1 MEELGLLT
9 LPESEWTK
17 AKHRADVIG
26 PLAKSSPVGRIAA
39 EEAAAELG
47 ISIRRVYDLVKRCR
61 ASNGLVTDL
70 ASVYSSG
77 GKGKQRTAPEVNS
90 IIREVIQ
97 THYLSRQKKSEAL
110 IIKEVRMRCRQ
121 AGYKLPAINTVRARI
136 RSLDPLVVA
145 QKRKGFDA
153 TRDLRPAAGKAPE
166 PAGPLDVVQMDHTPM
181 DVMVVDEAS
190 RESIGRPYL
199 TLAIDTMT
207 RCIVGMLLTLEA
219 PSATSVGLCL
229 AHTVSDKR
237 AWLERLGLTDVTW
250 EMNGKPHLIYTDN
263 AKEFKSEALKRGC
276 EQHKIDLDYR
286 PVGQPHFGG
295 IIERVIG
302 TAMKMAH
309 ALPGTT
315 FSNIQE
321 RGKYD
326 SEARAILTLSELEKW
341 LALAICTYHE
351 SIHDSLW
358 ESPSACWKRST
369 EKFKPQTVKNE
380 RAFLIDF
387 LPVIRR
393 SISRTG
399 FVIDFISYYADVLKP
414 WIARR
419 KTLEKFILRRDP
431 RDLSRI
437 WVLEPDSNT
446 YLELPYRSISN
457 PAVTLWEQ
465 KKAIERLRERGRAQ
479 IDESKLFRMIALMRE
494 IQETAAKETKKARR
508 DKVRRS
514 HLTDRPHSVEQPPPD
529 RPSNEVRQI
538 KPFSDIEEW

>member
-1 MEELGLLT
+1 MEERGVLT
-9 LPESEWTK
+9 LSDSEWSK
-17 AKHRADVIG
+17 AKHRASVIG
-26 PLAKSSPVGRIAA
+26 PLAELSTVGRIAA
-39 EEAAAELG
+39 EEAAAKLG
-47 ISIRRVYDLVKRCR
+47 ISMRRVYDLVKRCR

-70 ASVYSSG
+70 APECSNG

-90 IIREVIQ
+90 IIREVIE
-97 THYLSRQKKSEAL
+97 THYLSRQKKSEAA
-110 IIKEVRMRCRQ
+110 IVREVRMRCRE
-121 AGYKLPAINTVRARI
+121 AGHQLPAGNTIRSRI
-136 RSLDPLVVA
+136 RSLDPLIVA
-145 QKRKGFDA
+145 QKRKGFEA
-153 TRDLRPAAGKAPE
+153 TRELRPAAGKAPE
-166 PAGPLDVVQMDHTPM
+166 AAKPLDIVQMDHSPM
-181 DVMVVDEAS
+181 DVIVVDESS
-190 RESIGRPYL
+190 RESVGRPFL

-237 AWLERLGLTDVTW
+237 AWLDRLRLADISW
-250 EMNGKPHLIYTDN
+250 PMSGKPELVYTDN

-276 EQHKIDLDYR
+276 QQHGINLDYR
-286 PVGQPHFGG
+286 PLGQAHFGG

-309 ALPGTT
+309 ELPGTT
-315 FSNIQE
+315 FSNTQE

-326 SEARAILTLSELEKW
+326 SEARAIFTLSELEQW

-351 SIHDSLW
+351 SVHKTLS
-358 ESPSACWKRST
+358 ETPSACWKRLT
-369 EKFKPQTVKNE
+369 ERIKPKTVKNE

-399 FVIDFISYYADVLKP
+399 FVIDHISYYADVLKP

-419 KTLEKFILRRDP
+419 QNLDKFLIRRDP
-431 RDLSRI
+431 RDLSRV
-437 WVLEPDSNT
+437 WVLEPDSHQ

-457 PAVTLWEQ
+457 PAVTLWEH
-465 KKAIERLRERGRAQ
+465 KKAIEKLRERGRAQ
-479 IDESKLFRMIALMRE
+479 IDESELFRMIALMRKIE
-494 IQETAAKETKKARR
+494 ETAAKETKRARR
-508 DKVRRS
+508 DKVRRG
-514 HLTDRPHSVEQPPPD
+514 HLADLPKPVLQAPPD
-529 RPSNEVRQI
+529 RPSSEVRQV

>member
-1 MEELGLLT
+1 MEERGVLT
-9 LPESEWTK
+9 LPESDWAK
-17 AKHRADVIG
+17 AKHRVSVIG
-26 PLAKSSPVGRIAA
+26 PLAELSTVGRIAA
-39 EEAAAELG
+39 EEAAAKLG
-47 ISIRRVYDLVKRCR
+47 VSIRTVYDLVKRCR

-70 ASVYSSG
+70 ASGSSDG

-90 IIREVIQ
+90 IIRDVIE

-110 IIKEVRMRCRQ
+110 IVKEIRMRCRQ
-121 AGYKLPAINTVRARI
+121 AGYQLPAGNTIRARI

-145 QKRKGFDA
+145 QERKGFEA

-166 PAGPLDVVQMDHTPM
+166 PEKPLDMVQMDHTPM
-181 DVMVVDEAS
+181 DVIVVDEAC

-237 AWLERLGLTDVTW
+237 AWLDRLGLTDISW
-250 EMNGKPHLIYTDN
+250 SMSGKPELVYTDN

-276 EQHKIDLDYR
+276 EQHGINLDYR
-286 PVGQPHFGG
+286 SGGQPHFGG

-309 ALPGTT
+309 ELPGTT
-315 FSNIQE
+315 FSNTQE

-326 SEARAILTLSELEKW
+326 SEARAIFTLSELEQW

-351 SIHDSLW
+351 SVHSGLW
-358 ESPSACWKRST
+358 ETPSACWKRLT
-369 EKFKPQTVKNE
+369 ETLKPKTVKNE

-399 FVIDFISYYADVLKP
+399 FVIDHIGYYADALKP

-419 KTLEKFILRRDP
+419 KNLEKFIIRRDP

-437 WVLEPDSNT
+437 WVLEPDSNQ

-457 PAVTLWEQ
+457 PAVTLWEH
-465 KKAIERLRERGRAQ
+465 KKAVEKLRERGRAQ
-479 IDESKLFRMIALMRE
+479 INEAELFRMIALMRKIE
-494 IQETAAKETKKARR
+494 ETAAKETKKVRR

-514 HLTDRPHSVEQPPPD
+514 HLVDQVRPILQPPPD
-529 RPSNEVRQI
+529 RPSSEICQV
-538 KPFSDIEEW
+538 KPFRDIEEW